1 MMVRIWNFFLYQNF
15 LHYTFYIP
23 TSRSLTTITE
33 QNSYVVVKLP
43 EVNFFLQKSVSDI
56 FPCFRKIQISK
67 IHATPSPR
75 ENTSIII
82 KLENFKL
89 SRPNLQWEK
98 EYHYFIMVDISV
110 FVGRGQKKIGVCDCK
125 ELRCY
130 FFLQNFVSD
139 IFPCSRKVRI
149 SKITGIPFPEK
160 IRLEYKF

>member
-1 MMVRIWNFFLYQNF
+1 MEFFLISKF
-15 LHYTFYIP
+15 STLHFFIFQSFVP
-23 TSRSLTTITE
+23 TGPALKKFQCMI
-33 QNSYVVVKLP
+33 VKLP
-43 EVNFFLQKSVSDI
+43 EVNFFLQKSASDF
-56 FPCFRKIQISK
+56 FPCSRNIQISK

-75 ENTSIII
+75 KNTLIII

-110 FVGRGQKKIGVCDCK
+110 FVGRGQKKIEVLIVRSYDAT
-125 ELRCY
+125 
-130 FFLQNFVSD
+130 FFLQNFASD
-139 IFPCSRKVRI
+139 FFLCSRKVRI